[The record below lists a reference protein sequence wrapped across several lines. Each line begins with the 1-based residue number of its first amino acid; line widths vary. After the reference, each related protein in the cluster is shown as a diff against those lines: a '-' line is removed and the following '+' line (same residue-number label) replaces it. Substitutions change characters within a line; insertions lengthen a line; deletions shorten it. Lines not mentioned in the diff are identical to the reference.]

1 MDGTKSIL
9 DEYNGV
15 QRQIQNHA
23 PHAVY
28 INCRDPRLAL
38 FKKTF
43 NGWLPVVENRRL
55 CWGYQ
60 KHFISAVK
68 IVI

>member
-28 INCRDPRLAL
+28 INCRDHRLAL
-38 FKKTF
+38 FKKTMDDF
-43 NGWLPVVENRRL
+43 L
-55 CWGYQ
+55 
-60 KHFISAVK
+60 
-68 IVI
+68 